1 MGDSDFICTL
11 LFKYQFFLEFL
22 YFLNDYFFFKL
33 TFFSTF
39 LLYFN
44 RINLIITVVIGLN
57 VQYIKNLF
65 VLKRLAF
72 LNIRYRS
79 FDSLGFTGWFDNW
92 FLFSF
97 FWLFFLMMKFFIDG
111 LILLLFNL
119 LSLLCDFLLF
129 YELFKLVLFFI
140 SDLFL
145 LRFEPILAQTQIK
158 LITIFD
164 HISKRIRFW
173 KFISTTL
180 PRLCVFIFLFFI
192 IEVVGMI
199 FYDSKSHLQNAL

>member
-1 MGDSDFICTL
+1 MSNSDFICTL
-11 LFKYQFFLEFL
+11 LFKYQLFLEFL

-57 VQYIKNLF
+57 VQYIEDLF

-72 LNIRYRS
+72 LNIRNRS
-79 FDSLGFTGWFDNW
+79 FDSLGFAGWFDDW
-92 FLFSF
+92 FLFSL
-97 FWLFFLMMKFFIDG
+97 FWLFFLMMKLFIDG
-111 LILLLFNL
+111 FILLLFNL

-129 YELFKLVLFFI
+129 YEFFKLVLFFI